1 MDKFCCVDH
10 NDIINNQNY
19 PHSYNGKGADD
30 KYQTFRKSGKEKLP
44 SSQIKLGESK
54 MMESTET
61 IESTSR
67 IPITSKNVII
77 NKSGEPEEEY
87 EIITKLGAG
96 TYGQVYKLKNR
107 NNGSIRA
114 MK

>member
-1 MDKFCCVDH
+1 
-10 NDIINNQNY
+10 
-19 PHSYNGKGADD
+19 
-30 KYQTFRKSGKEKLP
+30 
-44 SSQIKLGESK
+44 

-96 TYGQVYKLKNR
+96 TYGQVYKVKNK
-107 NNGSIRA
+107 NNI
-114 MK
+114 